1 MKQLASI
8 LIFAAMPIIG
18 FGQTTVSGNI
28 LNERGEKVEYV
39 SIGFNRDS
47 VGTISDGDGH
57 FSLKIPAGRTNT
69 LVFSHVSYLPT
80 EIPFETYSAGNE
92 LTIVL
97 KDKMIVLPE
106 VTVGKQSKPKTI
118 VGRGMPMPGSCVLTG
133 RGTPDGPE
141 GGPMFTAD
149 KDYIISNILLKIE
162 KCTYKECKLSFN
174 LYERR
179 DSQLVNVLQKPI
191 YQTLQQS
198 KKGFTLDVEPTDIL
212 LLKRGTEYYL
222 SVSMVDSEG
231 EGTLMLDASM
241 KSGYFRKG
249 LINGEIKK
257 VPVCPAFAVK
267 GIEL

>member
-1 MKQLASI
+1 M
-8 LIFAAMPIIG
+8 IFAAMPIIG
-18 FGQTTVSGNI
+18 FGQTTISGNV
-28 LNERGEKVEYV
+28 LNERGETIEYV

-47 VGTISDGDGH
+47 VGTISDGNGH
-57 FSLKIPAGRTNT
+57 FSLKIPEGRTNG

-80 EIPFETYSAGNE
+80 EIPFETYSTGNE

-106 VTVGKQSKPKTI
+106 VSVGKSSKPKNI
-118 VGRGMPMPGSCVLTG
+118 EGRGMPMPGSCVLTG

-149 KDYIISNILLKIE
+149 KDYIISNIQLKIQ

-174 LYERR
+174 LYERQ

-191 YQTLQQS
+191 YTTVQQS
-198 KKGFTLDVEPTDIL
+198 KKDFTLDVEPTDIL
-212 LLKRGTEYYL
+212 LLKHGTEYYL
-222 SVSMVDSEG
+222 SVSMVDSDG
-231 EGTLMLDASM
+231 EGTLMIGASA

-257 VPVCPAFAVK
+257 VPVCPAIAVK
-267 GIEL
+267 GNEL